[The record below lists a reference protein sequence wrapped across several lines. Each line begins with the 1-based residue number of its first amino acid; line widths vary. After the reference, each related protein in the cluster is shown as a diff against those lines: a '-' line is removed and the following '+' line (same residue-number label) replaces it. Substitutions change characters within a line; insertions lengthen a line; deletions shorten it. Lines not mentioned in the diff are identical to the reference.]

1 MGPSNIVLAIA
12 ANKCDLEDKREVRDE
27 PLSQIIFWFFMKIS
41 YEQGQSYASDVN
53 AIFAET
59 SALTAKNV
67 EEIFIEIS
75 KLS

>member
-1 MGPSNIVLAIA
+1 ML
-12 ANKCDLEDKREVRDE
+12 
-27 PLSQIIFWFFMKIS
+27 IFLKIS
-41 YEQGQSYASDVN
+41 YEQGQSYASEVN

-75 KLS
+75 KLIN